1 MSCAMNEWMKKVLD
15 TYFKLDD
22 QTNEVLQIFLYRFIL
37 NVYIN
42 YFISVLF
49 DMHIC
54 VKQQY

>member
-1 MSCAMNEWMKKVLD
+1 MNECMKKVLD

-42 YFISVLF
+42 YFISVLI